1 MAFTSLRTH
10 SPKSGAFA
18 LLLTQ
23 CTTIAAW
30 LNSREGWLTSVCLA
44 PPPLDLGD
52 ASDLWQAVVTW
63 DEPSS
68 SQGVPKSDSEELP
81 VPDVPAGDW
90 PNMGLE
96 MHGLSM
102 DEEDVLC
109 LDALLINGPRLN
121 NLMQKTKPKKHQLW
135 SQTFLSTCPTSHL
148 PACSKDLL
156 PGLGNNQ

>member
-1 MAFTSLRTH
+1 M
-10 SPKSGAFA
+10 
-18 LLLTQ
+18 
-23 CTTIAAW
+23 
-30 LNSREGWLTSVCLA
+30 CLA

-63 DEPSS
+63 YEPSS

-121 NLMQKTKPKKHQLW
+121 NLMQKNKTKKTPAVV
-135 SQTFLSTCPTSHL
+135 TDIFVDLSNLT
-148 PACSKDLL
+148 PACL
-156 PGLGNNQ
+156 